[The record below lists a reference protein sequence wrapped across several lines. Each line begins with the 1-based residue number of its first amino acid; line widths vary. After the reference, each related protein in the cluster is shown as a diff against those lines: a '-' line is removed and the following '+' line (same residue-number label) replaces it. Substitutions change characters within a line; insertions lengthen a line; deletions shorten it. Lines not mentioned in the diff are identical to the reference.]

1 MVYNVGVKVDR
12 NKLKVSG
19 MIAAVIAVVGVTFI
33 IANSGIGG
41 GGLAGVSADVQDLA
55 TGAVVVM
62 SRETYQDAL
71 ARLNSYF
78 DKDQAAQDK
87 IVADVVKML
96 RDVVK

>member
-1 MVYNVGVKVDR
+1 
-12 NKLKVSG
+12 
-19 MIAAVIAVVGVTFI
+19 MIAVIGVTVI
-33 IANSGIGG
+33 IANSEVG
-41 GGLAGVSADVQDLA
+41 GGLTRGVSADVKDLV

-62 SRETYQDAL
+62 SQETYQDAL

-96 RDVVK
+96 RDVIK